1 MPQTVS
7 DVMGQVKV
15 RLSPDDTLRTL
26 ATELSAARTGLA
38 IVDVDDGGVITERDV
53 LRAIAA
59 GVDLDTARVGDHMTP
74 HPVSVPATTPLSE
87 ACDLMISRSVRHLLV
102 ADGAPAGGRPQ
113 HARRGGGALGRRRPG
128 GGAAGARGLAGRVL
142 GGVGEA
148 RRAGPRGCS

>member
-15 RLSPDDTLRTL
+15 RLSPDATLRTL

-38 IVDVDDGGVITERDV
+38 IVDVDDGGVISERDV

-59 GVDLDTARVGDHMTP
+59 GVDLDTARVGEHMTP

-102 ADGAPAGGRPQ
+102 ADGARLVGVLNMRDVVGVLSGA
-113 HARRGGGALGRRRPG
+113 AALGSVPP
-128 GGAAGARGLAGRVL
+128 AR
-142 GGVGEA
+142 EA
-148 RRAGPRGCS
+148 